1 MDMYSDI
8 ILGKTSLVVLSQKKK
23 KNSLDTW
30 SEFEGK
36 LPPASQC
43 NFCDDPLKGSHMQ
56 VY

>member
-23 KNSLDTW
+23 NSLDTW
-30 SEFEGK
+30 SEFEGN

-43 NFCDDPLKGSHMQ
+43 NFCHEPLKGSHML